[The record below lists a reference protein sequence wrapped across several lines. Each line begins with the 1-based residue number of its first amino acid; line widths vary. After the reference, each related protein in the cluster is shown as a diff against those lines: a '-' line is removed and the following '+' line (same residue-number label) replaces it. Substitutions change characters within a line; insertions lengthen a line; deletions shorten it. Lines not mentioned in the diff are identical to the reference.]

1 MLFFIIIIV
10 IILYYCNC
18 NLDTIERYKDYTESK
33 NYQELDKP
41 YILPYEQV
49 EKYYDNKVTRIKSIL
64 KKMDPCNL
72 IIKADNIYCAIEHIN
87 KSRSNDETCKK
98 DFKNPRF
105 VNKKYKEYYR
115 KYSCENVPEGQE
127 LDKEI
132 SWAKIQTELI
142 EDIIKYR
149 QLLLKTEQDLYRL
162 EDVYSVIDIRD
173 LEGERRDNDFF
184 AERTKRWGL
193 PDGSCFTADNQI
205 MPAILFEKNCEKPM
219 IWSERCKTDANCS
232 FTNKNYRNE
241 LGGCSDNGYC
251 GIPIGIKQQGYNTD
265 ISMINDIDKA
275 ECYNCD
281 KMFDKNC
288 CKEQLD
294 NTNMNSPDYAFKH
307 DRTTRLMDD
316 MNLTIKDLK
325 V

>member
-1 MLFFIIIIV
+1 MIV

-49 EKYYDNKVTRIKSIL
+49 EIYYDNKVTKIKSIL

-87 KSRSNDETCKK
+87 KSRSNDEICKK
-98 DFKNPRF
+98 DFKNPNF

-115 KYSCENVPEGQE
+115 KYSCENVPGDQE

-149 QLLLKTEQDLYRL
+149 QILLKTEQNLYRL

-173 LEGERRDNDFF
+173 LEGERRDADFF

-193 PDGSCFTADNQI
+193 PDGSCFTTDNQI
-205 MPAILFEKNCEKPM
+205 MPEILFEKECEKPM

-232 FTNKNYRNE
+232 FTNKNYINE
-241 LGGCSDNGYC
+241 LGGCNNNGYC

-281 KMFDKNC
+281 KMIDKNC

-307 DRTTRLMDD
+307 DRTTRLMDN